1 MNEDFLE
8 KEYYKILSDYVKI
21 KLENDS
27 LKKDIKNKNKLLEA
41 MFNDLKR
48 KYILLRKEV

>member
-1 MNEDFLE
+1 MNREVLE
-8 KEYYKILSDYVKI
+8 KEYYKLLSDYVKI
-21 KLENDS
+21 KLENDN
-27 LKKDIKNKNKLLEA
+27 LKKDIENKNKLLEA